1 MTNMLKHTNQ
11 MEQYFIDIC
20 SVCVL
25 SVSMEKK
32 YYYCLI
38 CKRVYSDNLISQVNN
53 ILRTCI
59 VHYQMNSI
67 TLGYVNY

>member
-1 MTNMLKHTNQ
+1 MINMLKHTHQ
-11 MEQYFIDIC
+11 MEQYLIESC
-20 SVCVL
+20 SARALAVTL
-25 SVSMEKK
+25 EKK